1 MNIIITAAVYLAF
14 TVFEYLSGKNK
25 MSRGEKCLYIIL
37 SILAVLSC
45 IPASAGMDFDTVGS
59 SLSGMISLFMH

>member
-1 MNIIITAAVYLAF
+1 MNIVITTAVYLIF
-14 TVFEYLSGKNK
+14 TVSEFITGRHKLNRSERN
-25 MSRGEKCLYIIL
+25 LYIAL

>member
-1 MNIIITAAVYLAF
+1 MNIIITTAVYLVF
-14 TVFEYLSGKNK
+14 TVFEYLTRRHQLSRSEKN
-25 MSRGEKCLYIIL
+25 LYIIL